1 MIKDNESDHYVEDYY
16 SVFQEVE
23 HEVRTFISIVLCST
37 DILARDDI
45 SERGKECLRIL
56 KQRGTGLVGLLDD
69 AGELDSLNFSG
80 FSLKNESF
88 CIKEFLNEI
97 NLDLKRISDEQSVT
111 LIYTLDNNSSELVQ
125 GDKVRIQQMLM
136 SAFQNYL
143 SELPNNGGLV
153 IKLNWD
159 IDKLNP
165 SMLNINLLMSNDEE
179 NTCHS
184 SIKNNSNHFFKKNK
198 LDLLQAT
205 LLVKKMNGNIDIS
218 KTSFQEI
225 PSCRMNF
232 ILNRNI

>member
-1 MIKDNESDHYVEDYY
+1 MIKDND

-23 HEVRTFISIVLCST
+23 HEIRTFISIVLCST
-37 DILARDDI
+37 DILARDVL
-45 SERGKECLRIL
+45 SERGVECLRIL
-56 KQRGTGLVGLLDD
+56 KQRGIDLVGLLDD

-80 FSLKNESF
+80 FSLKEDSF

-97 NLDLKRISDEQSVT
+97 NLDLKRISDEQNVT
-111 LIYTLDNNSSELVQ
+111 LNSTLNINSSELIL
-125 GDKVRIQQMLM
+125 GDKVRIHQMLL
-136 SAFQNYL
+136 SAFKNYL
-143 SELPNNGGLV
+143 SELPNNRDLV

-165 SMLNINLLMSNDEE
+165 STLNIKLLMTNDEK
-179 NTCHS
+179 NTCRS
-184 SIKNNSNHFFKKNK
+184 SIMKNSNYFFKKNK

-218 KTSFQEI
+218 KTSFQESA
-225 PSCRMNF
+225 SCRMNF